1 MSSAVSY
8 QYRVQEEELRRRREL
23 QAARDALLAAQQRYE
38 RLCERAAVQ
47 RQSWGDSITV
57 PDRLAPASAPEDAAQ
72 LRSAAAQIKRTA
84 AAAEKRLDDEVVGVR
99 IATFR
104 EGMASSELGVSAP
117 IAAEETLAQPRPG
130 PESESNDDE
139 EEVEET
145 LARLIGRLDPSV
157 EDHVAEQVRTAGEF
171 IRNTK
176 SVSSREQ
183 GIGALRLR
191 VQEAN
196 AEARERR
203 ERECLLDRSEAQ
215 LSGFDGP
222 EAGAARRLL
231 TEIRAGEREAPAD
244 LEAIVDAA
252 IEGETRVQE
261 AEYVAEEL
269 RGALEGLGYKL
280 GPDFATTLLSE
291 GYTQFTRSEWAGYA
305 VRVRSGG
312 RPPHLNFNVVRG
324 GVTRTDQKA
333 RDREVEEEFCDRQ
346 VAVVK
351 RLARAGI
358 SAERTR
364 VVEPGEQEMQVVEG
378 LEEAAASETSR
389 SAAREMGR

>member
-8 QYRVQEEELRRRREL
+8 AYRVREEELRRQREM
-23 QAARDALLAAQQRYE
+23 QAAQGALRGAEQRYE
-38 RLCERAAVQ
+38 RLRQRATEQ
-47 RQSWGDSITV
+47 WQTWGDSISV
-57 PDRLAPASAPEDAAQ
+57 LDQLAPHGDSTDAAQ
-72 LRSAAAQIKRTA
+72 LRSVTQRLERAT
-84 AAAEKRLDDEVVGVR
+84 AAAEKRLEDQVVNAR
-99 IATFR
+99 IAAFK
-104 EGMASSELGVSAP
+104 EGMGSIESDDSALTT
-117 IAAEETLAQPRPG
+117 AEEVLTQRRPETER
-130 PESESNDDE
+130 ESGDK

-145 LARLIGRLDPSV
+145 LARLIGRLDPGV
-157 EDHVAEQVRTAGEF
+157 DDHVVEQAQAAAEL

-183 GIGALRLR
+183 GIGVLRLR

-203 ERECLLDRSEAQ
+203 ERGRLLDRSEAR

-222 EAGAARRLL
+222 EAGAARQLL
-231 TEIRAGEREAPAD
+231 TEIRAGDREAPAD

-252 IEGETRVQE
+252 IESETRAQE

-269 RGALEGLGYKL
+269 RGALESLGYKL

-312 RPPHLNFNVVRG
+312 RPPHLNFNVIRG

-333 RDREVEEEFCDRQ
+333 RDREVEGEFCDRQ
-346 VAVVK
+346 VEVVE
-351 RLARAGI
+351 RLARVGI

-364 VVEPGEQEMQVVEG
+364 VVEPGEQEMQVVDG
-378 LEEAAASETSR
+378 LEEAAVSETSR
-389 SAAREMGR
+389 SATREMGR

>member
-23 QAARDALLAAQQRYE
+23 QAARDALLTAEQRYE
-38 RLCERAAVQ
+38 RLCERAAIQ
-47 RQSWGDSITV
+47 RQSWGDSVTV
-57 PDRLAPASAPEDAAQ
+57 PDRLASVGASEEAAQ
-72 LRSAAAQIKRTA
+72 LRSAAAQIERTT
-84 AAAEKRLDDEVVGVR
+84 AAAEKRLGDEVISAR
-99 IATFR
+99 IAAFQK
-104 EGMASSELGVSAP
+104 GMASSDLGVSAL
-117 IAAEETLAQPRPG
+117 IGAEEVLAQPRPE
-130 PESESNDDE
+130 PERERKDE

-145 LARLIGRLDPSV
+145 LARLIGRLDPGV
-157 EDHVAEQVRTAGEF
+157 EDHVAEQAQAAAEL

-183 GIGALRLR
+183 GIGALRLH

-203 ERECLLDRSEAQ
+203 ERERLLDRSEAR

-222 EAGAARRLL
+222 EAAAARRLL

-244 LEAIVDAA
+244 LEAIVDAV
-252 IEGETRVQE
+252 IESENRTQE

-269 RGALEGLGYKL
+269 RRALDGLGYRL

-291 GYTQFTRSEWAGYA
+291 GYTQFTRSEWTGYA

-346 VAVVK
+346 TEVLK
-351 RLARAGI
+351 RLARVGI

-378 LEEAAASETSR
+378 LEEAAVSETSR
-389 SAAREMGR
+389 TAREMGR